1 MKAGLPML
9 DRRKHVRTEV
19 FKRARVLLGW
29 HTVVDCTICDLSPG
43 GAGLRIPTSIDLPS
57 ELDVIMGRTEG
68 ARSCRV
74 IWRSELS
81 TGVSFQ

>member
-1 MKAGLPML
+1 ML

-19 FKRARVLLGW
+19 FKRARVLFGW
-29 HTVVDCTICDLSPG
+29 HTVIDCTILNLSPA

-57 ELDVIMGRTEG
+57 ELDLIMHKTED

-74 IWRSELS
+74 IWRLESF
-81 TGVSFQ
+81 TGVSFL